1 MDGGTDPKNGGP
13 NYVEATQK
21 SIGVLRFLK
30 EHGPATLSEV
40 AKGTDSAKSTVYR
53 HLQTLEEAGYL
64 VDTDDGY
71 RIGQLFL
78 DYGIDA
84 QRSHPLYD
92 AGKPKV
98 DALAEQ
104 VGEKVWLVVEENGY
118 VVYLYMQSGNELYR
132 SFTRVGY
139 RGHLHAFSAGKAILA
154 QLTKSEVNAI
164 IDRRGL
170 PSYTDQTITDRDA
183 LFEELDTIRQQG
195 YALHLEE
202 AVDGGNAISV
212 PIQRE
217 DGSPIGSICVAGPAH
232 RLNESHLRTE
242 LSDLLLGT
250 KNEIELSMRYEA

>member
-1 MDGGTDPKNGGP
+1 MEGGTERGNDGP

-30 EHGPATLSEV
+30 EHGPATLSTIAE
-40 AKGTDSAKSTVYR
+40 GTDSAKSTVYR
-53 HLQTLEEAGYL
+53 HLRTLEDAGYL
-64 VDTDDGY
+64 VETDDGY

-78 DYGIDA
+78 DYGIEA
-84 QRSHPLYD
+84 QRSHPLYE
-92 AGKPKV
+92 AGKPKI
-98 DALAEQ
+98 DALAEK

-118 VVYLYMQSGNELYR
+118 AVYLYMQSGNELYR

-154 QLTKSEVNAI
+154 RMSKSEVNAI
-164 IDRRGL
+164 LDRRGL
-170 PSYTDQTITDRDA
+170 PAYTEQTITDRDR
-183 LFEELDTIRQQG
+183 LFAELDRIRQQG

-212 PIQRE
+212 PIQHE
-217 DGSPIGSICVAGPAH
+217 DGSPIGSVCVAGPAH
-232 RLNESHLRTE
+232 RLNESYLRSE

>member
-1 MDGGTDPKNGGP
+1 MDGRTGRGNDGP

-30 EHGPATLSEV
+30 ENGPATLSKIAEE
-40 AKGTDSAKSTVYR
+40 TDSAKSTVYR
-53 HLQTLEEAGYL
+53 HLRTLEDAGYL
-64 VDTDDGY
+64 VETDDGY
-71 RIGQLFL
+71 RIGQLYL
-78 DYGIDA
+78 DYGIEA

-92 AGKPKV
+92 AAKPKV
-98 DALAEQ
+98 DALAEK

-118 VVYLYMQSGNELYR
+118 AVYLYMQSGEELYR

-154 QLTKSEVNAI
+154 QLSKNEVNAI
-164 IDRRGL
+164 LDRRGL
-170 PSYTDQTITDRDA
+170 PAYTEETITDRDA
-183 LFEELDTIRQQG
+183 LFAELDRTRQRG

-232 RLNESHLRTE
+232 RLNESYLRSE